1 MTVSVRSIGVAV
13 PPTILRQDEIRDVFR
28 TQTDRSKLA
37 QRLIGAAFDASA
49 IDTRH
54 TVIDEFD
61 GQAAGRAPTF
71 YDADGQTVLAPTTGV
86 RNEAYI
92 EHAPPLLLEAARRAL
107 ATAPGLS
114 AADVTHVVTASCTG
128 FFAPGPEY
136 LLVRDLGLPMDTQR
150 YHLGFQ
156 GCFAAF
162 PALRAAQ
169 AFCEARPDAVVL
181 VVCVELC
188 SIHLRSSDDPDV
200 IIASSVFADGAAAAV
215 VSGRDHDGQAPVLE
229 FDGWSTALVPDGESE
244 MAWTIGDHG
253 FEMVL
258 SGMVPRLIGEHL
270 QQALD
275 PLLNAGP
282 RPLSVQ
288 HVDRWAVH
296 PGGRSILDRVQQGL
310 ELDDAALEP
319 SRTVLQRFG
328 NMSSATVL
336 FILQRLLDD
345 AAPEVDERVCTLAF
359 GPGLTI
365 ESGLLRLRGARR

>member
-1 MTVSVRSIGVAV
+1 MTVSVRSIGTAV

-28 TQTDRSKLA
+28 DQPDRSRLA
-37 QRLIGAAFDASA
+37 QRLIGAAFDGSA
-49 IDTRH
+49 IETRH

-61 GQAAGRAPTF
+61 GVDATSAAVY
-71 YDADGQTVLAPTTGV
+71 YDADRRVVLAPPTGV
-86 RNEAYI
+86 RNDTYI

-107 ATAPGLS
+107 DAAPGIT

-136 LLVRDLGLPMDTQR
+136 VLVRDLGLPATTER

-200 IIASSVFADGAAAAV
+200 ILASSVFADGAAAAV
-215 VSGRDHDGQAPVLE
+215 VSARPGDPASPVLE
-229 FDGWSTALVPDGESE
+229 FEGWSTALVPDGESD

-258 SGMVPRLIGEHL
+258 SSAVPKLIGEHL
-270 QQALD
+270 EAALE
-275 PLLNAGP
+275 PLLT
-282 RPLSVQ
+282 RVDESVSLDAI
-288 HVDRWAVH
+288 DRWAVH
-296 PGGRSILDRVQQGL
+296 PGGRSILDKVQQRLGL
-310 ELDDAALEP
+310 SDDLLEP
-319 SRTVLQRFG
+319 SRTVLREQG

-336 FILQRLLDD
+336 FILQRLLDG
-345 AAPEVDERVCTLAF
+345 ASPGTDERICALAF

-365 ESGLLRLRGARR
+365 ESTLLRLSGGR

>member
-1 MTVSVRSIGVAV
+1 MTVSVRSIGTAV

-28 TQTDRSKLA
+28 DQPDRSRLA
-37 QRLIGAAFDASA
+37 QRLIGAAFDGSA
-49 IDTRH
+49 IETRH

-61 GQAAGRAPTF
+61 GVDTSLAAVY
-71 YDADGQTVLAPTTGV
+71 YDADRRLVLAPPTGA
-86 RNEAYI
+86 RNDTYI

-107 ATAPGLS
+107 DAAPGIT

-136 LLVRDLGLPMDTQR
+136 VLVRDLGLPATTER

-169 AFCEARPDAVVL
+169 AFCDARPDAVVL

-200 IIASSVFADGAAAAV
+200 ILASSVFADGAAAAV
-215 VSGRDHDGQAPVLE
+215 VSARPGDPAAPVLE
-229 FDGWSTALVPDGESE
+229 FDGWSTALVPDGESD

-258 SGMVPRLIGEHL
+258 SAAVPKLIGEHL
-270 QQALD
+270 ESALE
-275 PLLNAGP
+275 PLLATVDGDVS
-282 RPLSVQ
+282 LDAI
-288 HVDRWAVH
+288 DRWAVH
-296 PGGRSILDRVQQGL
+296 PGGRSILDKVQQRLGL
-310 ELDDAALEP
+310 SDDLLEP
-319 SRTVLQRFG
+319 SRAVLREQG

-336 FILQRLLDD
+336 FILQRLLEG
-345 AAPEVDERVCTLAF
+345 ASPGTDERICALAF

-365 ESGLLRLRGARR
+365 ESALLRLSGGR